1 MVVLN
6 RPEKAREFLLEV
18 TELDRC
24 QLALFAALRRIVLK
38 HLGHSLLG
46 ILWQQATHHDSFSA
60 GVSAA
65 LPAACITQGLPAH
78 PLLRLVGQPYPRKNL
93 LPLCRFLL
101 HQPPPATEASSLN
114 QPTTWPCPLC
124 QGPMYIL
131 ERLTAAQ
138 ILFGNQICVFL

>member
-6 RPEKAREFLLEV
+6 RPEKTREFLLEV

-38 HLGHSLLG
+38 QLGHSLLG

-65 LPAACITQGLPAH
+65 LPAACITQGVVRQNVARATLQR
-78 PLLRLVGQPYPRKNL
+78 LLSTWRNAFGLDSRLIGGGREL
-93 LPLCRFLL
+93 LPESVDA
-101 HQPPPATEASSLN
+101 QKAAP
-114 QPTTWPCPLC
+114 
-124 QGPMYIL
+124 
-131 ERLTAAQ
+131 RL
-138 ILFGNQICVFL
+138 